1 MIKYRKMRCLADQLT
16 LAWYIIPIGWCS
28 GAHLLSRMNMEA
40 FATAI
45 VNTFE
50 DCWCVMK
57 FCACLFLLFAAVVE
71 AGPSFVYI
79 LQAEKFA
86 KNKEAFVRK
95 INESGRQLVVIDYS
109 FDGSKEGMWR
119 PSEIAAMKK
128 SDGNRRIVA
137 YLSIGEAEDYRP
149 YWKKEWEGD
158 GRPGFL
164 VEENKEWKGNF
175 RVRYWRKDWQAI
187 VFSYLETIVNQGFD
201 GVYLDIVDG
210 YEFFEKGKDNCIN
223 PETKRTYRQDMKLF
237 VTEIVQYA
245 KRRSARFIVI
255 QQNAQALFEDS
266 DYMARLDG
274 IGAEDVF
281 TNGKRQQKE
290 REINET
296 IGYLKKAQAKGLI
309 VVLVDYPKDAE
320 LQQFV
325 RKNAMKNGLDVLIT
339 NRGLTKLGSFFP
351 AK

>member
-1 MIKYRKMRCLADQLT
+1 
-16 LAWYIIPIGWCS
+16 
-28 GAHLLSRMNMEA
+28 
-40 FATAI
+40 
-45 VNTFE
+45 
-50 DCWCVMK
+50 MK
-57 FCACLFLLFAAVVE
+57 LCACLFLFIAAVVE
-71 AGPSFVYI
+71 AGPSFAYI

-86 KNKEAFVRK
+86 KSKEAFIRK

-175 RVRYWRKDWQAI
+175 RVRYWRRDWQAI

-237 VTEIVQYA
+237 VTEIVQFA
-245 KRRSARFIVI
+245 KQRSARFIVI
-255 QQNAQALFEDS
+255 QQNAQTLFEDS

-290 REINET
+290 REIIKT

-309 VVLVDYPKDAE
+309 VVLVDYPKDSE

>member
-1 MIKYRKMRCLADQLT
+1 M
-16 LAWYIIPIGWCS
+16 
-28 GAHLLSRMNMEA
+28 
-40 FATAI
+40 
-45 VNTFE
+45 
-50 DCWCVMK
+50 
-57 FCACLFLLFAAVVE
+57 
-71 AGPSFVYI
+71 
-79 LQAEKFA
+79 
-86 KNKEAFVRK
+86 
-95 INESGRQLVVIDYS
+95 
-109 FDGSKEGMWR
+109 
-119 PSEIAAMKK
+119 
-128 SDGNRRIVA
+128 
-137 YLSIGEAEDYRP
+137 
-149 YWKKEWEGD
+149 
-158 GRPGFL
+158 
-164 VEENKEWKGNF
+164 
-175 RVRYWRKDWQAI
+175 
-187 VFSYLETIVNQGFD
+187 YLETIVNQGFD

-255 QQNAQALFEDS
+255 QQNAQTLFEDS

-339 NRGLTKLGSFFP
+339 NRGLTKLGSFFS

>member
-1 MIKYRKMRCLADQLT
+1 MATYRKMRWLADQLT
-16 LAWYIIPIGWCS
+16 LAWYIIPIGWYS
-28 GAHLLSRMNMEA
+28 GANLLSRMNMEA
-40 FATAI
+40 FAAAI
-45 VNTFE
+45 VNMFE

-71 AGPSFVYI
+71 AGPSFAYI

-86 KNKEAFVRK
+86 KSKEAFVRK

-119 PSEIAAMKK
+119 PQEIAAMKK

-149 YWKKEWEGD
+149 YWKKEWKEK
-158 GRPGFL
+158 RPGFL

-210 YEFFEKGKDNCIN
+210 YEFFEKGKDNCVN
-223 PETKRTYRQDMKLF
+223 PETKRSYRQDMKLF
-237 VTEIVQYA
+237 VTEIVQFA
-245 KRRSARFIVI
+245 KQRSARFIVI

-281 TNGKRQQKE
+281 TNGKRPQKE

-309 VVLVDYPKDAE
+309 VVLVDYPKDAD
-320 LQQFV
+320 LQQLV
-325 RKNAMKNGLDVLIT
+325 HNNAMKNGLDVLIT

>member
-1 MIKYRKMRCLADQLT
+1 
-16 LAWYIIPIGWCS
+16 
-28 GAHLLSRMNMEA
+28 
-40 FATAI
+40 
-45 VNTFE
+45 
-50 DCWCVMK
+50 MK
-57 FCACLFLLFAAVVE
+57 LCACLFLFIAAVVE
-71 AGPSFVYI
+71 AGPSFAYI

-86 KNKEAFVRK
+86 KSKEAFIRK

-210 YEFFEKGKDNCIN
+210 YEFFEKGKDNCVN

-266 DYMARLDG
+266 DYMTRLDG

-281 TNGKRQQKE
+281 TNGKRQQKK

>member
-1 MIKYRKMRCLADQLT
+1 
-16 LAWYIIPIGWCS
+16 
-28 GAHLLSRMNMEA
+28 MEA
-40 FATAI
+40 FAIAI
-45 VNTFE
+45 VNKVE
-50 DCWCVMK
+50 GCWCVMK

-71 AGPSFVYI
+71 AGPSFAYI

-119 PSEIAAMKK
+119 PLEIAAMKK

-175 RVRYWRKDWQAI
+175 RVRYWRKDWQTI

-237 VTEIVQYA
+237 VTEIVQFA
-245 KRRSARFIVI
+245 KQRSARFIVI

-309 VVLVDYPKDAE
+309 VVLVDYPKDAN

-325 RKNAMKNGLDVLIT
+325 CKNAMKNGLDVLIT

>member
-1 MIKYRKMRCLADQLT
+1 
-16 LAWYIIPIGWCS
+16 
-28 GAHLLSRMNMEA
+28 
-40 FATAI
+40 
-45 VNTFE
+45 
-50 DCWCVMK
+50 MK
-57 FCACLFLLFAAVVE
+57 FCACLVLLFVAVVE
-71 AGPSFVYI
+71 AGPSFAYI

-86 KNKEAFVRK
+86 KSKEAFVRK

-109 FDGSKEGMWR
+109 FDGGKDGLWR
-119 PSEIAAMKK
+119 PQEIAAMKK

-149 YWKKEWEGD
+149 YWKKEWKGD
-158 GRPGFL
+158 GRPDFL

-175 RVRYWRKDWQAI
+175 RVCYWRKDWQAI
-187 VFSYLETIVNQGFD
+187 IAAYLETIINQGFD

-210 YEFFEKGKDNCIN
+210 YEFFEKGKDNCVN
-223 PETKRTYRQDMKLF
+223 SETKRTYRQDMKLF
-237 VTEIVQYA
+237 VTDIVKRA
-245 KRRSARFIVI
+245 KQHSARFMVI
-255 QQNAQALFEDS
+255 QQNAQALFEDGE
-266 DYMARLDG
+266 YMSQLDG

-281 TNGKRQQKE
+281 TNGKRPQKE

-296 IGYLKKAQAKGLI
+296 IGYLKKAQAKGLT

-325 RKNAMKNGLDVLIT
+325 CKNAVKNGLDVLIT

>member
-1 MIKYRKMRCLADQLT
+1 
-16 LAWYIIPIGWCS
+16 
-28 GAHLLSRMNMEA
+28 
-40 FATAI
+40 
-45 VNTFE
+45 
-50 DCWCVMK
+50 
-57 FCACLFLLFAAVVE
+57 FLLFAAVVE
-71 AGPSFVYI
+71 AGPSFMYI

-86 KNKEAFVRK
+86 KSKEAFVKK

-119 PSEIAAMKK
+119 PQEIAAMKK
-128 SDGNRRIVA
+128 SDSNRRIVA

-149 YWKKEWEGD
+149 YWKKEWKEK
-158 GRPGFL
+158 RPGFL

-210 YEFFEKGKDNCIN
+210 YEFFEKGKDNCVN
-223 PETKRTYRQDMKLF
+223 PETKRTYRQDMKQF
-237 VTEIVQYA
+237 VTEIA
-245 KRRSARFIVI
+245 KRAKQHSAHFMVI

-266 DYMARLDG
+266 EYMSQLDG

-281 TNGKRQQKE
+281 TNGKRAQKE
-290 REINET
+290 REISET

-309 VVLVDYPKDAE
+309 VVLVDYPKGAE
-320 LQQFV
+320 LQEFV
-325 RKNAMKNGLDVLIT
+325 CKNATKNGLDVLIT
-339 NRGLTKLGSFFP
+339 NRGLTKLGQFFP